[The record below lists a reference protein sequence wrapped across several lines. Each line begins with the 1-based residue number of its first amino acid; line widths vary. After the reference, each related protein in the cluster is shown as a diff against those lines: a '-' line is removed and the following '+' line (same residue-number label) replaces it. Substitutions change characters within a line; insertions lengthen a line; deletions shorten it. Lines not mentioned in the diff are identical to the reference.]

1 MKKQHGFTL
10 VELMIVVV
18 IIGILASL
26 AIPRFMGATDKAK
39 LAEFKPIL
47 KQAVILYNS
56 YYQENGTYKTPT
68 GGIVPE
74 KGNPEIG
81 FDLPGGK
88 SRFTY
93 SADESE
99 DGVVVTATLN
109 ENLKGYKEGA
119 AADLNQDF
127 EKNTHSKGIPW

>member
-1 MKKQHGFTL
+1 MRNQRGFTL

-47 KQAVILYNS
+47 KQAVILYNA
-56 YYQENGTYKTPT
+56 YYQENGTYITPS
-68 GGIVPE
+68 GGIGE
-74 KGNPEIG
+74 NGNPDIG
-81 FDLPGGK
+81 FDLPSGK

-93 SADESE
+93 KAEESE
-99 DGVVVTATLN
+99 SGVVVTASLN
-109 ENLKGYKEGA
+109 ENLKGYKKDA

-127 EKNTHSKGIPW
+127 EKNTKSSGIPW

>member
-1 MKKQHGFTL
+1 MRNQRGFTL

-56 YYQENGTYKTPT
+56 YYQENGTYVTPT
-68 GGIVPE
+68 GGIGE
-74 KGNPEIG
+74 TGNADIG
-81 FDLPGGK
+81 FDLPSGK
-88 SRFTY
+88 SRFRY
-93 SADESE
+93 SAEESE
-99 DGVVVTATLN
+99 TGVIVTATVT
-109 ENLKGYKEGA
+109 EDMKGYKKDA

-127 EKNTHSKGIPW
+127 EKNTKSNGIPW